1 MSRLQEVAERQLA
14 MGTILNLT
22 GVFEGLASMR
32 IAGVKTQVLE
42 SQQFFSEIWH
52 IYKQIRVDSL
62 FRFGR
67 TGQDDVIKKQLYII
81 ITAEGGFGG
90 DIDQRLIKMVLQDF
104 NPDKHD
110 IIVIGHHGALLL
122 VQQRV
127 NFKKYFTLP
136 SRDKNINVRPLVQEV
151 RHYESTSVFYQTYV
165 SLMVQEPKRIEL
177 QSTIADQAAAV
188 GGKKTGEQDEVISE
202 QNYIFEPSTFDVVAH
217 LERSMTEIALS
228 QVILDSKL
236 AQYAARFRAMSM
248 AKDRANEMAGDL
260 RLEFN
265 RTKRH
270 IQDERLKEMINGMRL
285 GGKS

>member
-1 MSRLQEVAERQLA
+1 MSRLQEVAEKQVA
-14 MGTILNLT
+14 MNTILNLT

-32 IAGVKTQVLE
+32 IAGVKNQVLE

-52 IYKQIRVDSL
+52 IYKQLRVDSL

-67 TGQDDVIKKQLYII
+67 TNQTDIIKKQLYII

-90 DIDQRLIKMVLQDF
+90 DIDQRLIKLMLQDF
-104 NPDKHD
+104 SPEKQD

-122 VQQRV
+122 LQQKIQ
-127 NFKKYFTLP
+127 FKKYFTLP

-151 RHYESTSVFYQTYV
+151 GRYESTSVFYQTYI
-165 SLMVQEPKRIEL
+165 SLTVQDPKRIEL
-177 QSTIADQAAAV
+177 QSAVADQAKSVAKANDN
-188 GGKKTGEQDEVISE
+188 EEISE
-202 QNYIFEPSTFDVVAH
+202 TNYIFEPSTFDVVAH

-248 AKDRANEMAGDL
+248 AKDRARELVSDL
-260 RLEFN
+260 QLDFN

-270 IQDERLKEMINGMRL
+270 IQDERLKEMINGMRM
-285 GGKS
+285 GGK